1 MAIDS
6 PEEIE
11 AICWAVLQHGAAGQ
25 TCDPAWV
32 VEQFA
37 ADYPGKHWEDLGAYA
52 QHRWSQGTYYLGAQ
66 EKRIRSR
73 GE

>member
-11 AICWAVLQHGAAGQ
+11 IICWAVLQHGRAGQ
-25 TCDPAWV
+25 TCDPEWV
-32 VEQFA
+32 AGQFA
-37 ADYPGKHWEDLGAYA
+37 ADYPGKRWEELSAYA
-52 QHRWSQGTYYLGAQ
+52 QHRWSQGTYHLGVQ
-66 EKRIRSR
+66 EKRIRDR